1 MHHLVSK
8 RPAPEVPVSESL
20 ADPMNNGSEELGDKA
35 EGGGVVS
42 QGHREYRVPHHTEE
56 ERKGQ
61 AEPAKGEQTLLLA
74 LEELSQLEG
83 R

>member
-1 MHHLVSK
+1 MVSK
-8 RPAPEVPVSESL
+8 RPAPEVFVGESL
-20 ADPMNNGSEELGDKA
+20 TDPMNNGSEELWDEA

-42 QGHREYRVPHHTEE
+42 QGHREYRVPHYTKE
-56 ERKGQ
+56 EREGQ

-83 R
+83 W

>member
-1 MHHLVSK
+1 MVSK
-8 RPAPEVPVSESL
+8 RPAPEVFVSESL
-20 ADPMNNGSEELGDKA
+20 AYPMNNGSEELWDEA

-42 QGHREYRVPHHTEE
+42 QGHREDHVPHYSKEE
-56 ERKGQ
+56 GEGQ
-61 AEPAKGEQTLLLA
+61 AETAKGEQTLLLA

>member
-1 MHHLVSK
+1 
-8 RPAPEVPVSESL
+8 
-20 ADPMNNGSEELGDKA
+20 MNNGSEELWDKA

-42 QGHREYRVPHHTEE
+42 QGHREYRVPRYTKEE
-56 ERKGQ
+56 GEGQ

>member
-1 MHHLVSK
+1 MVSK
-8 RPAPEVPVSESL
+8 RPAPEVFVSKSL
-20 ADPMNNGSEELGDKA
+20 ADPMNNGSEELWDKA

-42 QGHREYRVPHHTEE
+42 QGHREHHVPHYSKEE
-56 ERKGQ
+56 GESQ
-61 AEPAKGEQTLLLA
+61 AETAKGEQTLLLA